1 MFLRQSGEEEV
12 RGSWLVG
19 QFWIARSYT
28 RGFGYMAS
36 LRTSQR
42 QDLRFQ
48 VCGDAELLKYSS
60 KSMGR
65 GRV

>member
-1 MFLRQSGEEEV
+1 M
-12 RGSWLVG
+12 G